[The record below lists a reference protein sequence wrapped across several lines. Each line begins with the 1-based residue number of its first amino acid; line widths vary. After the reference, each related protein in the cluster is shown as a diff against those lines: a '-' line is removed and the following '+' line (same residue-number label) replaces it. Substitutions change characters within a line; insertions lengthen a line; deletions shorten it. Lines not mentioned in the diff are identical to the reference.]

1 MQGFSVSMSN
11 LLNSSG
17 PVPLPPLSGMTSAC
31 VRPSSTGSLFLML
44 SSRMKNAPWISTVFS
59 PPSTHVP
66 EPSKIRLP
74 RAPPVPVAPLPPV
87 PVAPL
92 PPVPVPPTPV
102 VPPVVVT
109 TPPVPVPPTP
119 VVPPVIG
126 MGVSVDPPPQ
136 AVKAVAETAMVL
148 TRRENEVFMM
158 VVVPVD
164 RSRVLLARDRA
175 ASSEALPMALF
186 LMDPHG
192 RSSARA
198 EEGGPG
204 WVAGPAER
212 GAFLLGCESTAKLW
226 SGRHLTARARF
237 LEREIRPVQVALSAS
252 RSWNQK
258 CSNRV

>member
-74 RAPPVPVAPLPPV
+74 RAPPVPVAPLPP
-87 PVAPL
+87 A
-92 PPVPVPPTPV
+92 
-102 VPPVVVT
+102 
-109 TPPVPVPPTP
+109 P

-158 VVVPVD
+158 VVVPLD